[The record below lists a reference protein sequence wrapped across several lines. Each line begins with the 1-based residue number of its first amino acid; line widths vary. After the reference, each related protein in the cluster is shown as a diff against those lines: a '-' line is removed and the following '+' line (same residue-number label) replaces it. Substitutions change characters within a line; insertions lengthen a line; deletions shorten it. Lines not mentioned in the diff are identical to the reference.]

1 MRIAYV
7 DCICGIS
14 GDMTLAALIDLGV
27 PPEAIE
33 RPLRGLPLE
42 GWDLVV
48 ERTTK
53 QGIAATR
60 VKVRSGSH
68 PHHGGRPPAAGQPVH
83 ERRFSEIAE
92 LIAGSVLPD
101 TVKERSIGIFR
112 RVAEA
117 EARIHDTTPE
127 EVHFHELGGID
138 SIVDIVGAVIGFEGL
153 GVEAIHCSPI
163 PVSHGQIRCAH
174 GTLPVPAPATLEL
187 ARGLPIRP
195 LDVEGET
202 VTPTGIAIVAALA
215 DRFGPWPAMTIER
228 VGYGAGSADFEP
240 IPNVLRIAVGR
251 AETKLDGL
259 GDTVR
264 LVEANI
270 DDMNPELYEA
280 VFEQLFAHGA
290 LDVWLTP
297 IQMKKSR
304 PAVELSVLCHPGEEA
319 VVVETVF
326 RHTTTFGV
334 RVAGLSRFCLPR
346 EHIEVETTYGR
357 IRVKIAR
364 LGGEVVTRAPEY
376 ADCKRAAAEHSVPL
390 AEVYRAALAAR

>member
-1 MRIAYV
+1 VRIAYV

-33 RPLRGLPLE
+33 GPLRELPLE
-42 GWDLVV
+42 GWELIV
-48 ERTTK
+48 ERTAK

-60 VKVRSGSH
+60 VKVTSGSH
-68 PHHGGRPPAAGQPVH
+68 PHHGGQSSASSAPVH
-83 ERRFSEIAE
+83 GRPFSEIADMIGASA
-92 LIAGSVLPD
+92 LDDA
-101 TVKERSIGIFR
+101 VKKRSIGIFR

-117 EARIHDTTPE
+117 EARIHNTTPE

-138 SIVDIVGAVIGFEGL
+138 SIVDIVGAVIGFRTL
-153 GVEAIHCSPI
+153 GVEAIHCSPV
-163 PVSHGQIRCAH
+163 PMSHGHIQCAH
-174 GTLPVPAPATLEL
+174 GTLPVPAPATLEM
-187 ARGLPIRP
+187 ARGLPVRP

-215 DRFGPWPAMTIER
+215 DRFGPWPAMTVER
-228 VGYGAGSADFEP
+228 VGYGAGAADFEP
-240 IPNVLRIAVGR
+240 IPNVLRIAVGQ
-251 AETKLDGL
+251 AEPELNGL
-259 GDTVR
+259 RDTVR
-264 LVEANI
+264 LIEANI

-304 PAVELSVLCHPGEEA
+304 PAVQLSVLCHPPEEA
-319 VVVETVF
+319 VVVQAVF

-346 EHIEVETTYGR
+346 EHIEVETPYGR
-357 IRVKIAR
+357 IRIKVAR
-364 LGGEVVTRAPEY
+364 LRGEVVTRAPEY
-376 ADCKRAAAEHSVPL
+376 ADCKRAAQEHGVPL
-390 AEVYRAALAAR
+390 GEVYAAALEAR